1 MAIKK
6 KKKEVKGTSK
16 VKAKAGAKKVVKSPA
31 VKVKKK
37 ATKKPGASKA
47 VAKPTKVTQV
57 LTPDFAEMI
66 HEIMTHGVIAAP
78 SQPLEY
84 TVVEAPSRLE
94 LIKAVSSL
102 MYVLHDGSVWIPL
115 GGSCESNKGNWSQA
129 LGRFE

>member
-1 MAIKK
+1 MANKK
-6 KKKEVKGTSK
+6 KKKEVKGPSK
-16 VKAKAGAKKVVKSPA
+16 VKAKAGAKKVVKSPVGKA
-31 VKVKKK
+31 KKK
-37 ATKKPGASKA
+37 APQKPAASKT
-47 VAKPTKVTQV
+47 VAKAAKVTEV
-57 LTPDFAEMI
+57 LTPDFSEMI

-115 GGSCESNKGNWSQA
+115 GGACESNKGNWSQA